1 MECRELNALAVEQL
15 TGESDEASRRDLAGH
30 LESCPACR
38 AEMARIER
46 TWQVLGEDPDAPV
59 TPEFRDRT
67 LALLEDEMLR
77 RRIRAFRPRPRWT
90 RLLAYAAGLAL
101 AALAGVLVARR
112 EPAPAATTSAGASP
126 LSSPFA
132 PSGNSS
138 PSAASAPAVEA
149 GGRLSNVA
157 YTPPD
162 AQGRIGVSFD
172 MEARRTVVGRP
183 DDPAMAKLLAY
194 LVSRS
199 AQTAGEKSQAI
210 EQVSSHYGSRVT
222 PASPDIV
229 RALTATL
236 RKDPNP
242 GVRKKAADALAA
254 FAITPEIRAA
264 FLEALN
270 GDKNP
275 AVRLVAIDA
284 LSTAARETPDA
295 RTIESLRQK
304 AFDPAENGFVR
315 TKAASALK
323 AMEF

>member
-1 MECRELNALAVEQL
+1 MECRELTATAVEEL
-15 TGESDEASRRDLAGH
+15 LGRLDEVARRDLARH
-30 LESCPACR
+30 LEACAACR
-38 AEMARIER
+38 AEMSRIER
-46 TWQVLGEDPDAPV
+46 TWQALGEDPDASV

-77 RRIRAFRPRPRWT
+77 GRVRAFRPRRT
-90 RLLAYAAGLAL
+90 RATRVLAYAAGLAL
-101 AALAGVLVARR
+101 AALGGVWVARH
-112 EPAPAATTSAGASP
+112 AGGAATAG
-126 LSSPFA
+126 
-132 PSGNSS
+132 
-138 PSAASAPAVEA
+138 SAAAAKTSLPPIET
-149 GGRLSNVA
+149 GGRLTNVS

-172 MEARRTVVGRP
+172 MESRRTVAGRP

-210 EQVSSHYGSRVT
+210 EQVSSHFGSRAA

-236 RKDPNP
+236 KKDPNP
-242 GVRKKAADALAA
+242 GVRKKAADALAG
-254 FAITPEIRAA
+254 FAITPEIRSA

-275 AVRLVAIDA
+275 AVRLVAIEA
-284 LSTAARETPDA
+284 LSSAARETPDA

>member
-1 MECRELNALAVEQL
+1 MECRELNGLAVEQL
-15 TGESDEASRRDLAGH
+15 LGEIDEASRRDLAGH
-30 LESCPACR
+30 LESCAACR

-77 RRIRAFRPRPRWT
+77 GRVRAFRPRARWT
-90 RLLAYAAGLAL
+90 RPLAYAAGLAL
-101 AALAGVLVARR
+101 AALAGVLVARYA
-112 EPAPAATTSAGASP
+112 PWPAAQSSAASP

-132 PSGNSS
+132 PSA
-138 PSAASAPAVEA
+138 PSASSAPALET
-149 GGRLSNVA
+149 GGRLTNVA

-172 MEARRTVVGRP
+172 MESRRTVVGRP

-210 EQVSSHYGSRVT
+210 EQVSSHYGSRVA
-222 PASPDIV
+222 PASPEIV

-242 GVRKKAADALAA
+242 GVRKKAADALAG
-254 FAITPEIRAA
+254 FTVTPEIRAA

-275 AVRLVAIDA
+275 AVRLVAIDT
-284 LSTAARETPDA
+284 LSAAARETPDP

>member
-15 TGESDEASRRDLAGH
+15 LGEIDERSRRDLALH
-30 LESCPACR
+30 LENCPACL
-38 AEMARIER
+38 AEMARIEW

-77 RRIRAFRPRPRWT
+77 RRIRAFRPRARWT
-90 RLLAYAAGLAL
+90 RPLAYAAGLAL
-101 AALAGVLVARR
+101 AALAGVLVARHALWPAAPGSVASR
-112 EPAPAATTSAGASP
+112 VSAPFAPAASN
-126 LSSPFA
+126 
-132 PSGNSS
+132 PS
-138 PSAASAPAVEA
+138 SAPAIET
-149 GGRLSNVA
+149 GGRLANVA

-172 MEARRTVVGRP
+172 MESRRTVVGRP
-183 DDPAMAKLLAY
+183 DDPAMARLLAY

-199 AQTAGEKSQAI
+199 SQTSGEKSQAI
-210 EQVSSHYGSRVT
+210 EQVSSHYGTRVA

-236 RKDPNP
+236 KKDPNP
-242 GVRKKAADALAA
+242 GVRKKAADALAG
-254 FAITPEIRAA
+254 FTVTPEIRAA
-264 FLEALN
+264 FLDALN

-275 AVRLVAIDA
+275 AVRLVAIEA
-284 LSTAARETPDA
+284 LSAAARETPDP

>member
-15 TGESDEASRRDLAGH
+15 VGELDDASRRDLAGH
-30 LESCPACR
+30 LEHCPACR
-38 AEMARIER
+38 AERVRIER
-46 TWQVLGEDPDAPV
+46 SWQVLGEDPDAPV

-77 RRIRAFRPRPRWT
+77 RRIRAFRPRARWT
-90 RLLAYAAGLAL
+90 RPLAYAAGLAL
-101 AALAGVLVARR
+101 AALGGVLVARNV
-112 EPAPAATTSAGASP
+112 PWPAAPG
-126 LSSPFA
+126 
-132 PSGNSS
+132 
-138 PSAASAPAVEA
+138 SAASRVSSASAPSPSSASSAPAIEK
-149 GGRLSNVA
+149 GGRLTNVA

-172 MEARRTVVGRP
+172 MESRRTVVGRP

-199 AQTAGEKSQAI
+199 SQTSGEKSQAI
-210 EQVSSHYGSRVT
+210 EQVSSHYGTRVS

-236 RKDPNP
+236 KKDPNP
-242 GVRKKAADALAA
+242 GVRKKAADALAG
-254 FAITPEIRAA
+254 FAITPEIRGA
-264 FLEALN
+264 FLDALN

-275 AVRLVAIDA
+275 AVRLVAIEA
-284 LSTAARETPDA
+284 LSAAARETPDP

>member
-1 MECRELNALAVEQL
+1 MECRELTSLAI
-15 TGESDEASRRDLAGH
+15 DELLGQAQEPARRDLARH
-30 LESCPACR
+30 LEGCATCR
-38 AEMARIER
+38 DEIAGIEK
-46 TWQVLGEDPDAPV
+46 TWQSLGDDPDVPV
-59 TPEFRDRT
+59 TAEFRDRT

-77 RRIRAFRPRPRWT
+77 QRIRTFRPRPPRPG
-90 RLLAYAAGLAL
+90 RARVLAYAAGLAL
-101 AALAGVLVARR
+101 AALGGFSTARHAGVSVAGT
-112 EPAPAATTSAGASP
+112 AAASKQPASP
-126 LSSPFA
+126 I
-132 PSGNSS
+132 
-138 PSAASAPAVEA
+138 EA
-149 GGRLSNVA
+149 GGRLSNVS

-172 MEARRTVVGRP
+172 LEARRAFVGRP

-210 EQVSSHYGSRVT
+210 EQVSSHYGSRVA

-229 RALTATL
+229 RALTSTL

-242 GVRKKAADALAA
+242 GVRKKAADALAS
-254 FAITPEIRAA
+254 FAMTSEIRSA
-264 FLEALN
+264 FLDALN
-270 GDKNP
+270 ADKNP
-275 AVRLVAIDA
+275 AVRLVAVEA
-284 LSTAARETPDA
+284 LAAAAKESPDA
-295 RTIESLRQK
+295 RTIESLRAK

>member
-1 MECRELNALAVEQL
+1 MECRELTATAVEQL
-15 TGESDEASRRDLAGH
+15 MGGSEAESRDLARH
-30 LESCPACR
+30 LESCAACR
-38 AEMARIER
+38 AEMDRIARA
-46 TWQVLGEDPDAPV
+46 WQVLGEGPDAAV

-67 LALLEDEMLR
+67 LALLEEEMLR
-77 RRIRAFRPRPRWT
+77 GRIRAFRPRTRWT
-90 RLLAYAAGLAL
+90 RVLAYAAGLAL
-101 AALAGVLVARR
+101 AAVGGAWAARYGETRAAGT
-112 EPAPAATTSAGASP
+112 AAAEKTSLP
-126 LSSPFA
+126 PID
-132 PSGNSS
+132 
-138 PSAASAPAVEA
+138 ET
-149 GGRLSNVA
+149 GGRLTNVS

-172 MEARRTVVGRP
+172 MESRRTVVGRP

-199 AQTAGEKSQAI
+199 AQTAGEKSRAI
-210 EQVSSHYGSRVT
+210 EQVSSHHGSRVS

-236 RKDPNP
+236 KKDPNP
-242 GVRKKAADALAA
+242 GVRKKAADALDG
-254 FAITPEIRAA
+254 FAITPEIRSA

-275 AVRLVAIDA
+275 AVRLVAIEA
-284 LSTAARETPDA
+284 LSSAARETPDA

-323 AMEF
+323 SMEF

>member
-1 MECRELNALAVEQL
+1 MECRELTVTAVEGL
-15 TGESDEASRRDLAGH
+15 LGSSDEAARRDLARH
-30 LESCPACR
+30 LEACADCR
-38 AEMARIER
+38 AEMGRIER
-46 TWQVLGEDPDAPV
+46 TWQALGEDPDASV

-77 RRIRAFRPRPRWT
+77 GRIRAFRPRTRTRWT
-90 RLLAYAAGLAL
+90 RVLAYAAGLAL
-101 AALAGVLVARR
+101 AAVGGAWAARQASVPAGPVVA
-112 EPAPAATTSAGASP
+112 AKTSLP
-126 LSSPFA
+126 PI
-132 PSGNSS
+132 
-138 PSAASAPAVEA
+138 ET
-149 GGRLSNVA
+149 GGRLSNIS

-172 MEARRTVVGRP
+172 MESRRSVVGRP

-199 AQTAGEKSQAI
+199 AQTSGEKSQAI
-210 EQVSSHYGSRVT
+210 EQVSSHFGSRAA

-236 RKDPNP
+236 KKDPNP
-242 GVRKKAADALAA
+242 GVRKKAADALAG
-254 FAITPEIRAA
+254 FAITPEIRSA

-275 AVRLVAIDA
+275 AVRLVAIEA
-284 LSTAARETPDA
+284 LSTAARESPDA

>member
-1 MECRELNALAVEQL
+1 MECRELTSLAI
-15 TGESDEASRRDLAGH
+15 DELLGQAQEPARRDLARH
-30 LESCPACR
+30 LEGCATCR
-38 AEMARIER
+38 DEIAGIEK
-46 TWQVLGEDPDAPV
+46 TWQSLGDDPEVPV
-59 TPEFRDRT
+59 TAEFRDRT

-77 RRIRAFRPRPRWT
+77 QRIRTFRPRPPRPG
-90 RLLAYAAGLAL
+90 RARVLAYAAGLAL
-101 AALAGVLVARR
+101 AALGGFSTARHAGVSVAGT
-112 EPAPAATTSAGASP
+112 AAASKQPASP
-126 LSSPFA
+126 I
-132 PSGNSS
+132 
-138 PSAASAPAVEA
+138 EA
-149 GGRLSNVA
+149 GGRLSNVS

-172 MEARRTVVGRP
+172 LEARRAFVGRP

-210 EQVSSHYGSRVT
+210 EQVSSHYGSRVA

-229 RALTATL
+229 RALTSTL

-242 GVRKKAADALAA
+242 GVRKKAADALAS
-254 FAITPEIRAA
+254 FATTSEIRSA
-264 FLEALN
+264 FLDALN
-270 GDKNP
+270 ADKNP
-275 AVRLVAIDA
+275 AVRLVAVEA
-284 LSTAARETPDA
+284 LAAAAKESPDA
-295 RTIESLRQK
+295 RTIESLRAK

>member
-1 MECRELNALAVEQL
+1 MECRELTSLAI
-15 TGESDEASRRDLAGH
+15 DELLGQAQEPARRELARH
-30 LESCPACR
+30 LEGCAACR
-38 AEMARIER
+38 DQIAGIEK
-46 TWQVLGEDPDAPV
+46 TWQSLGDDPDVPV
-59 TPEFRDRT
+59 TAEFRDRT

-77 RRIRAFRPRPRWT
+77 QRIRTFRPRPPRLRWA
-90 RLLAYAAGLAL
+90 RVLAYAAGLAL
-101 AALAGVLVARR
+101 AALGGFSTARQAGVSAAGTA
-112 EPAPAATTSAGASP
+112 APSKEAASP
-126 LSSPFA
+126 I
-132 PSGNSS
+132 
-138 PSAASAPAVEA
+138 EA
-149 GGRLSNVA
+149 GGRLSNVS

-172 MEARRTVVGRP
+172 LEARRAFVGRP

-210 EQVSSHYGSRVT
+210 EQVSSHYGSHVA

-229 RALTATL
+229 RALTSTL

-242 GVRKKAADALAA
+242 GVRKKAADALAS
-254 FAITPEIRAA
+254 FAMSSEIRSA
-264 FLEALN
+264 FLDALN
-270 GDKNP
+270 ADKNP
-275 AVRLVAIDA
+275 AVRLVAVEA
-284 LSTAARETPDA
+284 LAAAAKESPDA
-295 RTIESLRQK
+295 RTIESLRAK

>member
-1 MECRELNALAVEQL
+1 MECRELNASAVEQL
-15 TGESDEASRRDLAGH
+15 LKEPDEAARRDLARH
-30 LESCPACR
+30 LEDCPACR

-90 RLLAYAAGLAL
+90 RPLAYAAGLAL
-101 AALAGVLVARR
+101 AALAGVLLARNV
-112 EPAPAATTSAGASP
+112 PWPAA
-126 LSSPFA
+126 
-132 PSGNSS
+132 PS
-138 PSAASAPAVEA
+138 SAASRLSSLLTPAASSASSAPAIE
-149 GGRLSNVA
+149 GGRLTNVA

-172 MEARRTVVGRP
+172 MESRRTVVGRP

-210 EQVSSHYGSRVT
+210 EQVSSHYGSRVA

-242 GVRKKAADALAA
+242 GVRKKAADALAG
-254 FAITPEIRAA
+254 FTVTPEIRAA

-275 AVRLVAIDA
+275 AVRLVAIDT
-284 LSTAARETPDA
+284 LSAAARQTPDP

>member
-15 TGESDEASRRDLAGH
+15 LGESDEASRRDLAGH
-30 LESCPACR
+30 LETCPACR
-38 AEMARIER
+38 AEMALIER

-77 RRIRAFRPRPRWT
+77 RRIRAFRPRARWT
-90 RLLAYAAGLAL
+90 RPLAYAAGLAL
-101 AALAGVLVARR
+101 AALAGVLVARNVSW
-112 EPAPAATTSAGASP
+112 PGAPV
-126 LSSPFA
+126 
-132 PSGNSS
+132 
-138 PSAASAPAVEA
+138 SAASRVSSPLAPSASSASSSPAVET
-149 GGRLSNVA
+149 GGRLTNVA

-162 AQGRIGVSFD
+162 REGRIGVSFD
-172 MEARRTVVGRP
+172 MESRRTVVGRP

-199 AQTAGEKSQAI
+199 SQTSGEKSQAI
-210 EQVSSHYGSRVT
+210 EQVSSHYGTRVA

-236 RKDPNP
+236 KKDPNP
-242 GVRKKAADALAA
+242 GVRKKAADALAG
-254 FAITPEIRAA
+254 FAVTPEIRGA
-264 FLEALN
+264 FLDALN

-275 AVRLVAIDA
+275 AVRLVAIEA
-284 LSTAARETPDA
+284 LSAAARETPDP

>member
-1 MECRELNALAVEQL
+1 MECRELTATAVEEL
-15 TGESDEASRRDLAGH
+15 LGRSDEAARRDLARH
-30 LESCPACR
+30 LEGCAACR
-38 AEMARIER
+38 AEMGRIER
-46 TWQVLGEDPDAPV
+46 TWQALGEDPDASV
-59 TPEFRDRT
+59 RPEFRDRT

-77 RRIRAFRPRPRWT
+77 GRVRAFRPGSRWT
-90 RLLAYAAGLAL
+90 RPLAYAAGLAL
-101 AALAGVLVARR
+101 AALGGFWAARQA
-112 EPAPAATTSAGASP
+112 PAPAAGRAAS
-126 LSSPFA
+126 
-132 PSGNSS
+132 NSS
-138 PSAASAPAVEA
+138 SAPIEA
-149 GGRLSNVA
+149 RGRLSNVS

-162 AQGRIGVSFD
+162 ALGRIGVSFD
-172 MEARRTVVGRP
+172 TESRRTVVGRP

-210 EQVSSHYGSRVT
+210 EQVSSHFGSRVA

-229 RALTATL
+229 RALAATL
-236 RKDPNP
+236 KRDPNP
-242 GVRKKAADALAA
+242 GVRKKAADALAG
-254 FAITPEIRAA
+254 FAMTPEIRSA
-264 FLEALN
+264 FLDALN

-275 AVRLVAIDA
+275 AVRLVAIEA
-284 LSTAARETPDA
+284 LSSAARETPDA

>member
-1 MECRELNALAVEQL
+1 MECRELTATAVEEL
-15 TGESDEASRRDLAGH
+15 VGGSNEAARRDLASH
-30 LESCPACR
+30 LEACAACR
-38 AEMARIER
+38 AEMDRIER
-46 TWQVLGEDPDAPV
+46 TWQALGEDPDAPV

-77 RRIRAFRPRPRWT
+77 GRVRAFRPRTRTRWT
-90 RLLAYAAGLAL
+90 RVLAYAAGLTL
-101 AALAGVLVARR
+101 AALGGAWAARHG
-112 EPAPAATTSAGASP
+112 ETPAAGQAAAGNA
-126 LSSPFA
+126 F
-132 PSGNSS
+132 
-138 PSAASAPAVEA
+138 SAPIGA
-149 GGRLSNVA
+149 GGRLTNVS

-162 AQGRIGVSFD
+162 AKGRIGVSFD
-172 MEARRTVVGRP
+172 MESRRTVVGRP

-210 EQVSSHYGSRVT
+210 EQVSSHFGSRAA

-236 RKDPNP
+236 KKDPNP
-242 GVRKKAADALAA
+242 GVRKKAADALAG
-254 FAITPEIRAA
+254 FAITPEIRSA

-275 AVRLVAIDA
+275 AVRLVAIEA
-284 LSTAARETPDA
+284 LSSAARETPDA

>member
-1 MECRELNALAVEQL
+1 MECRELTATAVEEL
-15 TGESDEASRRDLAGH
+15 LGTSEEAARRDLARH
-30 LESCPACR
+30 LEACAACR
-38 AEMARIER
+38 SEMGRIER
-46 TWQVLGEDPDAPV
+46 TWQALGEDPDASV

-77 RRIRAFRPRPRWT
+77 GRIRAFRPGTRWT
-90 RLLAYAAGLAL
+90 RVLAYAAGLAL
-101 AALAGVLVARR
+101 AALGGAQLARQA
-112 EPAPAATTSAGASP
+112 PAPAPGQ
-126 LSSPFA
+126 
-132 PSGNSS
+132 
-138 PSAASAPAVEA
+138 AASHPSSAPIET
-149 GGRLSNVA
+149 GGRLTNVS

-172 MEARRTVVGRP
+172 TESRRTVVGRP

-210 EQVSSHYGSRVT
+210 EQVSSHFGSRVA

-242 GVRKKAADALAA
+242 GVRKKAADALAG
-254 FAITPEIRAA
+254 FAITPEIRSA

-275 AVRLVAIDA
+275 AVRLVAIEA
-284 LSTAARETPDA
+284 LSSAARETPDA

>member
-1 MECRELNALAVEQL
+1 MECSELTATAVEEL
-15 TGESDEASRRDLAGH
+15 MGRSDGAASRDLTRH
-30 LESCPACR
+30 LESCAACR
-38 AEMARIER
+38 AEMDRIER
-46 TWQVLGEDPDAPV
+46 AWQALGEDPDAAV

-77 RRIRAFRPRPRWT
+77 GRIRAFRPKTPWT
-90 RLLAYAAGLAL
+90 RVLAYAAGLAL
-101 AALAGVLVARR
+101 AALGGASLARR
-112 EPAPAATTSAGASP
+112 AAGPAAGPAATAN
-126 LSSPFA
+126 A
-132 PSGNSS
+132 PS
-138 PSAASAPAVEA
+138 APIET
-149 GGRLSNVA
+149 GGRLTNVA

-172 MEARRTVVGRP
+172 MESRRTVVGRP

-210 EQVSSHYGSRVT
+210 EQVSSHFGSRVS

-236 RKDPNP
+236 KKDPNP
-242 GVRKKAADALAA
+242 GVRKKAADALAG
-254 FAITPEIRAA
+254 FAITPEIRSA

-275 AVRLVAIDA
+275 AVRLVAIEA
-284 LSTAARETPDA
+284 LSSAARETPDA

>member
-15 TGESDEASRRDLAGH
+15 LGESDEASRRDLAAH
-30 LESCPACR
+30 LEHCPACR
-38 AEMARIER
+38 AEMALIER
-46 TWQVLGEDPDAPV
+46 TWQVLGEDPDAPL

-67 LALLEDEMLR
+67 MELLEDEMLR
-77 RRIRAFRPRPRWT
+77 NRIRAFRPRAPWT
-90 RLLAYAAGLAL
+90 RPLAYAAGLAL
-101 AALAGVLVARR
+101 AALAGVLVARNV
-112 EPAPAATTSAGASP
+112 PWPAAPA
-126 LSSPFA
+126 
-132 PSGNSS
+132 
-138 PSAASAPAVEA
+138 SAASRVSSPLAPSASPASSASPAPAVEN
-149 GGRLSNVA
+149 GGRLTNVA

-172 MEARRTVVGRP
+172 MESRRTVVGRP

-199 AQTAGEKSQAI
+199 SQTSGEKSQAI
-210 EQVSSHYGSRVT
+210 EQVSSHYSTRVA

-236 RKDPNP
+236 KKDPNP
-242 GVRKKAADALAA
+242 GVRKKAADALAG
-254 FAITPEIRAA
+254 FAVTPEIRGA
-264 FLEALN
+264 FLDALN

-275 AVRLVAIDA
+275 AVRLVAIEA
-284 LSTAARETPDA
+284 LSAAARETPDP